1 MPRAEVARRERVGP
15 SQYDPPTRM
24 AALANMRERLAA
36 RSRRWSRKVNPSG
49 LLASSPSTV
58 GLGSELFGD
67 DGATELRPAE
77 LDLSASSASSWSS
90 RLQDQLE
97 GLCARRKSIATD
109 VAAKKQMAGAVSSG
123 EASEIEGRVAAEH
136 IFENLAARVR
146 ADMGMKSAYRH
157 LLGFV
162 LYIALVLGVVSA
174 QLTRAGHERIH
185 TTVKSQLFGLAD
197 APARAELAVAEGL
210 DDAASWWRFV
220 ERNVVDVVFAE
231 RACGGDEGDGADG
244 ADGAAACGGDASAA
258 ARRRYF
264 SPPNLV
270 LVGPLFT
277 QERVARAACDPSEFA
292 FLAADFGLA
301 RAAACRAID
310 ASTGAPDAFTFEP
323 FGSDPTFA
331 PSSRLYDAANA
342 PLDAYAAAELR
353 SSGAPFGFFF
363 DQGSGATVPRAFGYP
378 VVLDVNL
385 TWTSPK
391 SKRAPR

>member
-136 IFENLAARVR
+136 IFENLAARLR

-197 APARAELAVAEGL
+197 APA
-210 DDAASWWRFV
+210 
-220 ERNVVDVVFAE
+220 DVTE
-231 RACGGDEGDGADG
+231 IE
-244 ADGAAACGGDASAA
+244 
-258 ARRRYF
+258 
-264 SPPNLV
+264 
-270 LVGPLFT
+270 
-277 QERVARAACDPSEFA
+277 E
-292 FLAADFGLA
+292 
-301 RAAACRAID
+301 
-310 ASTGAPDAFTFEP
+310 
-323 FGSDPTFA
+323 
-331 PSSRLYDAANA
+331 SS
-342 PLDAYAAAELR
+342 
-353 SSGAPFGFFF
+353 
-363 DQGSGATVPRAFGYP
+363 
-378 VVLDVNL
+378 
-385 TWTSPK
+385 
-391 SKRAPR
+391 